1 MDHRPRKNAST
12 WPNPWREGDYEL
24 SSDLC
29 RIIVEDFLKSSWPC
43 VEVLVRELG
52 TFKEDRKPVNLYYIK
67 NDQKNDVTA
76 DGSHFFLRCSV
87 EYSNPQLTVEEVQ
100 GIIATRL
107 LEVCTNYFHQR
118 GLHEPTVQDM
128 EEICTLLKKPPDGV
142 VVSFLLNTDDIEA
155 DRYSMNPLK
164 ESIVNSGQSA
174 FPAAAVKTEKLEI
187 DQQFAQKYQ
196 GSLFCKGEVER
207 IDRHLKSCNNSYV
220 DMIDAVK
227 YENLEKLSEVFGID
241 LLLYSM
247 RLPLSAL
254 EKESSDGLLH
264 YIVREAHK
272 DYSSV
277 ELVYRCMGR
286 SMKNLTTLLTV
297 PHSPKGYGS
306 KRAVRGRIYFDGTKL
321 KNVKVDYRTTLLY
334 PNAIDPSDVSLA
346 KADDSFTVEGEKLVN
361 YSFKETPSSPQFFLY
376 SLTSP
381 ENAVLWHGI
390 GAFGAS
396 ELLKSYTTTR
406 LACSTGSLFKDLNV
420 KYGVTV
426 RIPLQFNLVP
436 KNMWF
441 HPLHRNIDA
450 SVGCVGNLKDLADL
464 GMKMEHLPTE
474 QYIRKQ

>member
-1 MDHRPRKNAST
+1 
-12 WPNPWREGDYEL
+12 
-24 SSDLC
+24 
-29 RIIVEDFLKSSWPC
+29 
-43 VEVLVRELG
+43 
-52 TFKEDRKPVNLYYIK
+52 
-67 NDQKNDVTA
+67 
-76 DGSHFFLRCSV
+76 
-87 EYSNPQLTVEEVQ
+87 
-100 GIIATRL
+100 
-107 LEVCTNYFHQR
+107 
-118 GLHEPTVQDM
+118 VQDTD
-128 EEICTLLKKPPDGV
+128 EICTLLKKPPDGV
-142 VVSFLLNTDDIEA
+142 VASFLLNTDDIEA

-164 ESIVNSGQSA
+164 ESIMNSGQSA
-174 FPAAAVKTEKLEI
+174 FPAASVKTEKLEI
-187 DQQFAQKYQ
+187 DQKFAQKYE

-207 IDRHLKSCNNSYV
+207 IDRHLKSCNNSYM

-227 YENLEKLSEVFGID
+227 YEHLEKLSEVFGMD

-247 RLPLSAL
+247 RSPLSAL
-254 EKESSDGLLH
+254 EKEAPDGLLH
-264 YIVREAHK
+264 HIIREAHK

-286 SMKNLTTLLTV
+286 SVKNLTTLLTV
-297 PHSPKGYGS
+297 PHSLKGYGS
-306 KRAVRGRIYFDGTKL
+306 KRAVRGRIYFDGPKL
-321 KNVKVDYRTTLLY
+321 KSVKVDYRTTLLY
-334 PNAIDPSDVSLA
+334 PNAIDPSDISLA
-346 KADDSFTVEGEKLVN
+346 KADDSFTVEGEKLMN

-406 LACSTGSLFKDLNV
+406 LACSTGSLFKDLND

-441 HPLHRNIDA
+441 HPVHRNIDA

-474 QYIRKQ
+474 QYIRKE